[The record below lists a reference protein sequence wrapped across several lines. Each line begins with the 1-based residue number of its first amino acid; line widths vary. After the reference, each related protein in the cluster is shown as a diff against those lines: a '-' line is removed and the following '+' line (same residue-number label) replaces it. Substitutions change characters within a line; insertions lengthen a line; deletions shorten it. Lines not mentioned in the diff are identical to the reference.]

1 MHIKGI
7 YYVLVGKVCYNKD
20 PMEEIYMKKIYLIPV
35 GDQNIYCGDKSLKNI
50 LKESYPELFQREE
63 HRLEIL
69 RSVHSVHSMS
79 DFMRRRYITYA
90 YETMKLFDR
99 MRVPEYLIAV
109 ETEDGVREILT
120 GVELE
125 SHFPI
130 ALMVRD
136 IGREDVEKYYVKTD
150 YEEKVMNYFKAMEC
164 NFGVH
169 ESPVASGF
177 VKMKK

>member
-1 MHIKGI
+1 MHIKDI
-7 YYVLVGKVCYNKD
+7 YYVFFKKVCYNRSLL
-20 PMEEIYMKKIYLIPV
+20 EEIYMKKIYLIPV
-35 GDQNIYCGDKSLKNI
+35 GDQNVYCGDKSLKNI

-69 RSVHSVHSMS
+69 RSVHSGHSMS
-79 DFMRRRYITYA
+79 NFMRKRYITYA

-109 ETEDGVREILT
+109 ETEDGVREFLT

-125 SHFPI
+125 SYFPI
-130 ALMVRD
+130 AHTVRD
-136 IGREDVEKYYVKTD
+136 ISREDAEKYYVRTD
-150 YEEKVMNYFKAMEC
+150 YEEKVENYFKAMKC

-169 ESPVASGF
+169 ESSVASGF